1 MERELTE
8 EELLNVYAGPNR
20 MAMEEK
26 ALEHPELYR
35 ESQIE
40 SLGGN
45 TEGYFVTQL
54 KKQMSEH
61 PEMYRNYPPEAIIE
75 LFIEAEEKDAEEAKK
90 TNTLGM

>member
-35 ESQIE
+35 KSQIE
-40 SLGGN
+40 SLDGN

-75 LFIEAEEKDAEEAKK
+75 LLIEAEEKDADEAKK